1 MAAAVPGVLA
11 LAVAGAPAVAQQP
24 AEPPLVLIQGVAE
37 GAADALAFARVSS
50 SDTAAI
56 LPGADAAQGG
66 AVAGQPVLHGFGD
79 DRVRTLVD
87 GVPVTAACPMH
98 MNPALSY
105 IDPSGIARMTVL
117 PGVTPVSLGG
127 DSIGGTI
134 LVDSAAPRFAPDAE
148 PRFDGSLA
156 SFYRSNGSA
165 AGVDLAAT
173 LAGRDSSFGYQAS
186 GLRAGDYQD
195 GNGER
200 IRASRVETSSQEI
213 TFALRT
219 GSGVTEVQ
227 AGVQDIPYE
236 GFPNAD
242 MDLTGNIAA
251 FLNLRYRGTT
261 GAGELRIAG
270 YFDTIDHRMNGNAP
284 DRYPPTPVD
293 ITSMGDMPTREHGQ
307 DFGYRVELD
316 STRSARDVL
325 RIGNELHV
333 EQLDDR
339 WPGAPLGMPFDYVSL
354 NHATRGQLGTFAEW
368 ERRWNARWT
377 TLAGVRNDTVWSHA
391 GPVQGYD
398 GLDPLATAFNA
409 GDRAR
414 TDFDFDATLLARYQ
428 GEDGTSYRF
437 GLARKER
444 APNLYERYAWGE
456 STMGMIT
463 WFGDGNGY
471 TGDPHLLPETAYTL
485 SASGEWHDA
494 AAAPRWQ
501 AQLTPYY
508 TVVQNYIGVETL
520 CAPACSGMPA
530 VQLQFANQRA
540 RLYGLDASGGWTLAQ
555 SARLGT
561 LELLGTAGF
570 VRGEDPVTAT
580 NLYHMM
586 PLNGTLALAYTHRAW
601 LGRLELRVVSR
612 KDDVDVS
619 RLEPQTAGYALLN
632 LRAAYLWGAARFDLA
647 VMNLLDRQYAS
658 PLGGSWQSALYPP
671 GTTGSFLPLP
681 SPGRSLDAAVSVKF

>member
-1 MAAAVPGVLA
+1 MLGPLA
-11 LAVAGAPAVAQQP
+11 LCAAGAPAVAQQP
-24 AEPPLVLIQGVAE
+24 AEAPLVLIQGTAE

-50 SDTAAI
+50 SDTAAL

-66 AVAGQPVLHGFGD
+66 AVAGQPVLHGLGD

-105 IDPSGIARMTVL
+105 IDPSGVGRITVL

-134 LVDSAAPRFAPDAE
+134 LVESPAPRFAPDEA
-148 PRFDGSLA
+148 PRFDGSLT

-165 AGVDLAAT
+165 AGVDLGAA
-173 LAGRDSSFGYQAS
+173 LGGRDSSLAYQAS
-186 GLRAGDYQD
+186 ALRAGDYQD
-195 GNGER
+195 GDGAR

-213 TFALRT
+213 AFALRT
-219 GSGVTEVQ
+219 GSGVYEAQ
-227 AGVQDIPYE
+227 AGIQDMPYE

-242 MDLTGNIAA
+242 MDLTGNLAA
-251 FLNLRYRGTT
+251 FLKLHYRGTI
-261 GAGELRIAG
+261 GAGELSVAG
-270 YFDTIDHRMNGNAP
+270 YFDRIDHQMNGNAP

-293 ITSMGDMPTREHGQ
+293 ITSMGDMPTREQGH

-316 STRSARDVL
+316 RALSLRDRL
-325 RIGNELHV
+325 RVGNELHV

-339 WPGAPLGMPFDYVSL
+339 WPGAPVGMPFDYVSL

-368 ERRWNARWT
+368 ERRWGARWT
-377 TLAGVRNDTVWSHA
+377 TLAGVRNDTVWTHA

-398 GLDPLATAFNA
+398 GLDPLAATFNGA
-409 GDRAR
+409 NRAR
-414 TDFDFDATLLARYQ
+414 TDFDVDATLLARYQ
-428 GEDGTSYRF
+428 RDDGASYRF

-471 TGDPHLLPETAYTL
+471 TGDPHLRPETAYTV
-485 SASGEWHDA
+485 STSGDWHDA

-508 TVVQNYIGVETL
+508 TRIENYIGVETL
-520 CAPACSGMPA
+520 CGPACSGMPA

-540 RLYGLDASGGWTLAQ
+540 RLYGIDASGSWTLGE
-555 SARLGT
+555 STRLGT
-561 LELLGTAGF
+561 LELLGTGGF
-570 VRGEDPVTAT
+570 VRGEDTVTDT
-580 NLYHMM
+580 NLYRLM
-586 PLNGTLALAYTHRAW
+586 PLNGTLALAYTHQAW
-601 LGRLELRVVSR
+601 LGRLELRAVSR
-612 KDDVDVS
+612 KDDVDAL
-619 RLEPQTAGYALLN
+619 RLEPQTGGYTLLN
-632 LRAAYLWGAARFDLA
+632 LRVAYLWRAARLDLA

-671 GTTGSFLPLP
+671 GTLGAFLPLP
-681 SPGRSLDAAVSVKF
+681 APGRSLDAAVSVKF